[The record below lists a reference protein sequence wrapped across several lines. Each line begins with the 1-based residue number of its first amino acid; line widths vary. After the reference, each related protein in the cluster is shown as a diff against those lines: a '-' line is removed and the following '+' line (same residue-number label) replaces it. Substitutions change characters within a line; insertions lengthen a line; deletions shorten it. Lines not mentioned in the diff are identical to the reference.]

1 VASPRVIAHISR
13 WAVFN
18 LVGCAGF
25 VVQIA
30 ILAWLTRVWGWHYLA
45 ATGVAMETVI
55 LQNYLAH
62 SRWTWA
68 DRPAT
73 TPRERLMRPLRYQS
87 AKTVSLGLNLT
98 LTALFVSRAGFPPE
112 AANLLA
118 VLVCAVLNY
127 AAADRLVFRD
137 VADPLAGRPP
147 LA

>member
-1 VASPRVIAHISR
+1 
-13 WAVFN
+13 
-18 LVGCAGF
+18 
-25 VVQIA
+25 
-30 ILAWLTRVWGWHYLA
+30 
-45 ATGVAMETVI
+45 
-55 LQNYLAH
+55 
-62 SRWTWA
+62 
-68 DRPAT
+68 
-73 TPRERLMRPLRYQS
+73 MRPLRYQS

-147 LA
+147 VG